1 MNTQIKFSK
10 EQWETLVV
18 ALRNEIEEFGALVNL
33 LDEQQNRILGRD
45 PEGITEMNKT
55 IDEQIALCRD
65 MRRVR
70 EDVVTVLAS
79 GVNEHEEV
87 SVRALLSY
95 FPEEVQG
102 LLQALS
108 DEIFDLM
115 EKTQRKA
122 GQNQMLLVRAFEA
135 VEQVVR
141 ALCPELIT
149 KTYDKKGSI
158 SVKAP
163 SDGTCMKTSV

>member
-70 EDVVTVLAS
+70 EDVVSVLAS

-87 SVRALLSY
+87 SVRSLLSY